1 MKISFWTKTLVFI
14 FLINIFASNNANA
27 GAISNWFNG
36 LVDIKKPKQHK
47 NSFYI
52 AGGYVYNTNLDA
64 KAYQSGNLIAKQNGK
79 ASGGQGFNISIG
91 YRHNFETDFGNFFI
105 SPELSFTSINIGI
118 FKNIV
123 VSNITY
129 GSDVQGFEWHENY
142 KYYDNVYFKRLIAF
156 SIRFGTIFWDRL
168 LVYGRFSIPAIILN
182 DYSHFGSIS
191 DYGYGLG
198 FGAGLEFN
206 VATNLFI
213 RLEYNYYITFKSTE
227 ANNGENLDGAP
238 LKIKQN
244 LGLLNLSLGF
254 NFNVDDC

>member
-1 MKISFWTKTLVFI
+1 MKTSFWTKTLVFI
-14 FLINIFASNNANA
+14 FLINIFTSNNANA

-64 KAYQSGNLIAKQNGK
+64 KIYQSGNLIARQNGK
-79 ASGGQGFNISIG
+79 ASGGHGFNISIG
-91 YRHNFETDFGNFFI
+91 YRHNFGNFFI
-105 SPELSFTSINIGI
+105 SPELSFTSTNIGM
-118 FKNIV
+118 FKNIM
-123 VSNITY
+123 VSNTTY
-129 GSDVQGFEWHENY
+129 GSDVQGYAWHEDY
-142 KYYDNVYFKRLIAF
+142 KYYNNVYLKRLIVF
-156 SIRFGTIFWDRL
+156 SIRFGAIFWNRL
-168 LVYGRFSIPAIILN
+168 LAYGRFSIPAIMLN

-198 FGAGLEFN
+198 IGAGFEFN
-206 VATNLFI
+206 IATNLFI
-213 RLEYNYYITFKSTE
+213 RLEYNYYITFKSTDV
-227 ANNGENLDGAP
+227 NNDENSDGAP